1 METHPPRPTL
11 GDFLRDRRGRLRP
24 PAQDAAGSR
33 RRTPGLRREEVAQR
47 AGVSVTWYTWLEQGR
62 GGAPSADALER
73 IARALELDRAERELL
88 FLIAQ
93 QRPPPVTSSQTG
105 DVSRGLQRL
114 LDSLVTSPAC
124 VKNQAWDVLAW
135 NAAAAAVLIDYGT
148 LPPDERNV
156 LRIYFLDPRVRA
168 AVPDWEHVARGM
180 LASFRVEVARAG
192 PSPRVEAVIEELRRL
207 SPEFRS
213 FWAEHDARLFGEGVK
228 HFNHSILG
236 PLELDYVALSLNG
249 PTGLSLVI
257 YTPASERDRLA
268 IERLVAGRRAA
279 A

>member
-24 PAQDAAGSR
+24 PAADAGPSR
-33 RRTPGLRREEVAQR
+33 RRTPGLRREEVAER

-93 QRPPPVTSSQTG
+93 QRPPPVTRNQAG
-105 DVSRGLQRL
+105 AVSPGLQRL
-114 LDSLVTSPAC
+114 LDSLITSPAC
-124 VKNQAWDVLAW
+124 VKNEAWDIVAW
-135 NAAAAAVLIDYGT
+135 NAAAAAVLCDYGA
-148 LPPDERNV
+148 LPPEERNV
-156 LRIYFLDPRVRA
+156 LRLYFLDPHMRA
-168 AVPDWEHVARGM
+168 ALPDWEQSARGM
-180 LASFRVEVARAG
+180 LASFRVDVARSG
-192 PSPRVEAVIEELRRL
+192 SSPRAEAVIEELQRL
-207 SPEFRS
+207 SPEFRA

-228 HFNHSILG
+228 HFDHPTAG
-236 PLELDYVALSLNG
+236 PLELEYTALSLAAGN
-249 PTGLSLVI
+249 GLSLVI

-268 IERLVAGRRAA
+268 IERLLARRRAA